1 MLISPAYAQAVGG
14 AAGSGFE
21 MFLPFIL
28 IIVIFYFLLWRPQ
41 QKKMK
46 QHKEMLGSLK
56 RGDRIITGGGIIGR
70 VARVEGDSELIVEIA
85 PEVRVR
91 LARGTVAEVMVKGEP
106 AKAERKPQEKIV
118 PEKQIGKKD
127 YYSILGLRKGSTE
140 EKISTAYRKL
150 AKKYHPDVN
159 PNDQQARAK
168 FDEIKEAYET
178 LKDPKK
184 REKYD
189 SQQT

>member
-1 MLISPAYAQAVGG
+1 MLISPAYAQTAGG
-14 AAGSGFE
+14 LAGSGFE

-56 RGDRIITGGGIIGR
+56 RGDRVITGGGIIGR

-91 LARGTVAEVMVKGEP
+91 VARGTIAEVIVKGEP
-106 AKAERKPQEKIV
+106 AKGVAKGAEKGVDKSAEKSA
-118 PEKQIGKKD
+118 EKGAAAAPSKK
-127 YYSILGLRKGSTE
+127 KG
-140 EKISTAYRKL
+140 
-150 AKKYHPDVN
+150 
-159 PNDQQARAK
+159 
-168 FDEIKEAYET
+168 
-178 LKDPKK
+178 
-184 REKYD
+184 
-189 SQQT
+189 